1 MKIIFLF
8 LFLSKDIKMSYTLY
22 TEAIS
27 NHYKGR
33 ATNVR
38 EKIIALNEYT
48 NINTDVSKLVEKYHI
63 LAREYDNIAN
73 NRLSDIDYLSAL
85 RGVDV
90 AMKDVNT
97 TQNSYIRD
105 LNAKLNENLSVEP

>member
-1 MKIIFLF
+1 
-8 LFLSKDIKMSYTLY
+8 MSYTLY
-22 TEAIS
+22 TDAIS
-27 NHYKGR
+27 NYYKGR
-33 ATNVR
+33 ANNVR
-38 EKIIALNEYT
+38 EKIISLNEYT

>member
-1 MKIIFLF
+1 MT
-8 LFLSKDIKMSYTLY
+8 YTLY
-22 TEAIS
+22 TDAIS

-33 ATNVR
+33 ATDVR

-63 LAREYDNIAN
+63 LGTEYDNIAN
-73 NRLSDIDYLSAL
+73 NRLSDTDYVSAL
-85 RGVDV
+85 ARVDV
-90 AMKDVNT
+90 AMKDILT
-97 TQNSYIRD
+97 TQNSYVRD

>member
-1 MKIIFLF
+1 
-8 LFLSKDIKMSYTLY
+8 MSYTLY
-22 TEAIS
+22 TDAIS

-33 ATNVR
+33 ATDVR
-38 EKIIALNEYT
+38 EKIISLNEYT
-48 NINTDVSKLVEKYHI
+48 NNNNDNDISKLVEKYHI
-63 LAREYDNIAN
+63 LATEYDNIAN
-73 NRLSDIDYLSAL
+73 NQLSDIDYVSAL
-85 RGVDV
+85 ARVDV

>member
-1 MKIIFLF
+1 MT
-8 LFLSKDIKMSYTLY
+8 YTLY
-22 TEAIS
+22 TETIS

-33 ATNVR
+33 ANNVR
-38 EKIIALNEYT
+38 EKIIALNEYR
-48 NINTDVSKLVEKYHI
+48 NNNNDNDISKLVEKYNI

-73 NRLSDIDYLSAL
+73 NRLSDTDYVSAL
-85 RGVDV
+85 RGVDI

-105 LNAKLNENLSVEP
+105 LNAELNENVSVEP

>member
-1 MKIIFLF
+1 MT
-8 LFLSKDIKMSYTLY
+8 YTLY
-22 TEAIS
+22 TDAIS

-38 EKIIALNEYT
+38 EKIISLNEYT
-48 NINTDVSKLVEKYHI
+48 NINTDVSKLVEKYNI
-63 LAREYDNIAN
+63 LAIEYDNIAN
-73 NRLSDIDYLSAL
+73 NRLSDTDYVSAL
-85 RGVDV
+85 RGIDV
-90 AMKDVNT
+90 AMKDVDT

>member
-1 MKIIFLF
+1 
-8 LFLSKDIKMSYTLY
+8 MSYTLY
-22 TEAIS
+22 TDAIS

-33 ATNVR
+33 ANDVR
-38 EKIIALNEYT
+38 EKIIALNEYR
-48 NINTDVSKLVEKYHI
+48 NNNDNDISKLVEKYHI

-73 NRLSDIDYLSAL
+73 NRLSDIDYINAL

-90 AMKDVNT
+90 AMKDVVT
-97 TQNSYIRD
+97 TQASYVRD